1 MRAERA
7 PNGRLPHF
15 NLRWRGLSLSV
26 ETWGSLA
33 VGSGVFW
40 HTDQG
45 KSLAVLRRWVERR
58 SWLQDSRLQCFLP
71 RAYRRACHGNG
82 VSNQTGILNKQGD
95 EIDPEESRAEQG
107 PSMRYG
113 EQEMYFREL
122 WKSCRKQSGH
132 TGYEFCEAISTQ
144 SRSERV

>member
-1 MRAERA
+1 MVAYLTSISAGVVCRCPLRLGA
-7 PNGRLPHF
+7 PWPLAPVYSGIPIRVS
-15 NLRWRGLSLSV
+15 RWPSYVGGLSV
-26 ETWGSLA
+26 EAGCRTRDCNVSCLGPIEGLA
-33 VGSGVFW
+33 M
-40 HTDQG
+40 
-45 KSLAVLRRWVERR
+45 EM
-58 SWLQDSRLQCFLP
+58 
-71 RAYRRACHGNG
+71 G